1 VNLIKAG
8 LVQVIWCTAAAV
20 AGSLLLHLVYHVH
33 VQGLRWWE
41 PDPGIVCVLVGW
53 FTGLR
58 YCTYQLKALRDQG
71 YAQWKQDVIDAT
83 RRTGEVQQ

>member
-33 VQGLRWWE
+33 VQG
-41 PDPGIVCVLVGW
+41 
-53 FTGLR
+53 
-58 YCTYQLKALRDQG
+58 